1 MLFNLFGIHATSPL
15 GSKGSSRNVNRSRP
29 NRPCAIF
36 VHILCCFLSMCSKGS
51 DNKGLKCTGCLV
63 RIESKDQQRRG
74 SFFRPR
80 DLMLISIR
88 GIWYQN
94 SNKWLHMFSSAKTL
108 PPLLHSLL
116 TKMATW
122 SYLPLELFSQ
132 VSLLVGFVCY
142 CHLDF
147 LFHKPDSR
155 EIFTLWY
162 IAVVLKSPSHMDLSP
177 FSPFPE
183 PTHPIPSQRGLYRTV
198 TLMMD
203 TEHLNI

>member
-1 MLFNLFGIHATSPL
+1 
-15 GSKGSSRNVNRSRP
+15 
-29 NRPCAIF
+29 
-36 VHILCCFLSMCSKGS
+36 MCSNGS

-63 RIESKDQQRRG
+63 RIECKDQHQQQWRG
-74 SFFRPR
+74 SFLRSR
-80 DLMLISIR
+80 DLMLISTR
-88 GIWYQN
+88 GIWAQN
-94 SNKWLHMFSSAKTL
+94 SNKWIHMFSSAKTL

-122 SYLPLELFSQ
+122 SYLTLELFSQ

-177 FSPFPE
+177 QTAFQPLSW
-183 PTHPIPSQRGLYRTV
+183 TNSSHPITEGLVSYSHTYDGHRTS
-198 TLMMD
+198 
-203 TEHLNI
+203 

>member
-29 NRPCAIF
+29 TCAIF
-36 VHILCCFLSMCSKGS
+36 LFSVVFLQCAQTDQTTRAWNALGVLLELNARTS
-51 DNKGLKCTGCLV
+51 TT
-63 RIESKDQQRRG
+63 QQRRG

-80 DLMLISIR
+80 DLMLISTR
-88 GIWYQN
+88 GIQAQN
-94 SNKWLHMFSSAKTL
+94 SNKWLHMFSSAKT
-108 PPLLHSLL
+108 PLFHSLL

-147 LFHKPDSR
+147 LFHKTDTR

-177 FSPFPE
+177 QTAFQPLSW
-183 PTHPIPSQRGLYRTV
+183 TNSSHPITEGLVSYSHTYDGHRTS
-198 TLMMD
+198 
-203 TEHLNI
+203 

>member
-1 MLFNLFGIHATSPL
+1 
-15 GSKGSSRNVNRSRP
+15 
-29 NRPCAIF
+29 
-36 VHILCCFLSMCSKGS
+36 MCSNGS

-122 SYLPLELFSQ
+122 SYLPFASRLCWVLLSSLPLGWVCLLLSFGFLISQTRFQRNIYPLIYSGRSQ
-132 VSLLVGFVCY
+132 VTISDGFVTSNC
-142 CHLDF
+142 LSAPF
-147 LFHKPDSR
+147 LNQLILSQ
-155 EIFTLWY
+155 WC
-162 IAVVLKSPSHMDLSP
+162 SH
-177 FSPFPE
+177 
-183 PTHPIPSQRGLYRTV
+183 SQRGLYRTV